1 MQAAAQ
7 AAAQAAQEGAQT
19 LLTKEVYRPGETGA
33 GPSSGASPAG
43 EVAEKPKFMKLPIQ
57 AAYRLKWY
65 DSGKVADLIE
75 QHLEEQRA
83 VLGENKRLRGML
95 RARGA
100 PPEELEQGGG
110 AGPAAQEA
118 ADATAQVLALAARK
132 EISGL
137 RKALKSS
144 EAEVKRLSLRLEA
157 SEASGSEGPG
167 VTLDVEVD
175 ESDPSNP
182 GVSLRVS
189 VAGEAEEASTPAKSG
204 SSEGD
209 GVEPQA
215 AVAPVATVGAPS
227 QEAAGLR
234 RHVELLEASLAE
246 ANTKLAEAQESYA
259 QDFGGLKK
267 EALRAETES
276 KQREVDLREQVE
288 GLRKDLSQEESQS
301 GQSLQAAQGAA
312 ETAERR
318 AVELA
323 GQKSALS
330 TRLKELEEMV
340 KTQVA
345 SLAEAKAGAQAA
357 TARARQL
364 EDEIL
369 RADGAKAAQKRDAK
383 ASIEEI
389 RSQKERTENELRRQC
404 GELEAQL
411 RDSRAQAREG
421 REKEEASQARLATL
435 DGLQQERAKLV
446 SSVEQL
452 EAKLAEAHAEN
463 AQVEPLKSALR
474 EMEESK
480 AKLEAEVLGTAQLV
494 TEAELKLQTREQ
506 EFHASQEEISEIERN
521 MGKLRKQVELEF
533 ERKLESLAAD
543 PSQWPEAMRKAVG
556 DFERR
561 LEEAL
566 VNLRRREEDLE
577 DAIRQRDRA
586 RDENTDVLRRCSRME
601 SELAASS
608 GASEARLQSLTN
620 QVKDLQ
626 EERDAAGKARQ
637 EKEEEVILLKVA
649 HDKTANK
656 MEGVDL
662 VYLKNVLIKFLEVAF
677 KPDMHQECMAL
688 LPAIGT
694 LVGMGKEEF
703 GRVQAAM
710 QAYQSAASASGSSA
724 TSQVWA
730 QLPSSLGSLQLNMP
744 KFT

>member
-144 EAEVKRLSLRLEA
+144 ETEVKRLSLRLEA

-259 QDFGGLKK
+259 QDLGGLKK

-288 GLRKDLSQEESQS
+288 GLRKELSQEESQS
-301 GQSLQAAQGAA
+301 GQSLQAAQDAA

-452 EAKLAEAHAEN
+452 EAKLAEAYAEN

-556 DFERR
+556 DERR

-577 DAIRQRDRA
+577 DAVRQRDRA

-626 EERDAAGKARQ
+626 EERDAAEKARQ

-649 HDKTANK
+649 HDKAANK

>member
-1 MQAAAQ
+1 
-7 AAAQAAQEGAQT
+7 
-19 LLTKEVYRPGETGA
+19 
-33 GPSSGASPAG
+33 
-43 EVAEKPKFMKLPIQ
+43 
-57 AAYRLKWY
+57 
-65 DSGKVADLIE
+65 
-75 QHLEEQRA
+75 
-83 VLGENKRLRGML
+83 
-95 RARGA
+95 
-100 PPEELEQGGG
+100 
-110 AGPAAQEA
+110 
-118 ADATAQVLALAARK
+118 
-132 EISGL
+132 
-137 RKALKSS
+137 
-144 EAEVKRLSLRLEA
+144 
-157 SEASGSEGPG
+157 
-167 VTLDVEVD
+167 
-175 ESDPSNP
+175 
-182 GVSLRVS
+182 
-189 VAGEAEEASTPAKSG
+189 
-204 SSEGD
+204 
-209 GVEPQA
+209 
-215 AVAPVATVGAPS
+215 
-227 QEAAGLR
+227 
-234 RHVELLEASLAE
+234 
-246 ANTKLAEAQESYA
+246 
-259 QDFGGLKK
+259 
-267 EALRAETES
+267 
-276 KQREVDLREQVE
+276 
-288 GLRKDLSQEESQS
+288 
-301 GQSLQAAQGAA
+301 
-312 ETAERR
+312 
-318 AVELA
+318 VELA

-369 RADGAKAAQKRDAK
+369 RADGAKAAHKRDAK

-586 RDENTDVLRRCSRME
+586 RDENTDVLRRFSRME

-626 EERDAAGKARQ
+626 EERDAAEKARQ

-649 HDKTANK
+649 HDKAANK

>member
-19 LLTKEVYRPGETGA
+19 LLTKEVYRPGEAGA

-43 EVAEKPKFMKLPIQ
+43 DAAEKPKFMKLPIQ

-100 PPEELEQGGG
+100 LPEELERKAG

-118 ADATAQVLALAARK
+118 ADATAQVLALAARN

-157 SEASGSEGPG
+157 SEASGSEEPG

-182 GVSLRVS
+182 GVSLRVG
-189 VAGEAEEASTPAKSG
+189 VAGEAKETSAPAG
-204 SSEGD
+204 ARPSEGGD
-209 GVEPQA
+209 EEPRGTA
-215 AVAPVATVGAPS
+215 ASEVTAGAPS
-227 QEAAGLR
+227 QESAALR

-246 ANTKLAEAQESYA
+246 ANAKLAEAQESYA
-259 QDFGGLKK
+259 QELGGVKK
-267 EALRAETES
+267 AALRAETEA
-276 KQREVDLREQVE
+276 KRREVDLREQVE
-288 GLRKDLSQEESQS
+288 GLRKDLSQGESQA
-301 GQSLQAAQGAA
+301 GQSLQAAQDAA
-312 ETAERR
+312 ATAERQ

-330 TRLKELEEMV
+330 MRLKELEEMV

-345 SLAEAKAGAQAA
+345 SLAEAKAGARAA

-389 RSQKERTENELRRQC
+389 RSQKERTESELRRQC

-452 EAKLAEAHAEN
+452 EAKLAEARAEN
-463 AQVEPLKSALR
+463 AQVEPLKAALN

-506 EFHASQEEISEIERN
+506 EFLASQEEISEIERN

-543 PSQWPEAMRKAVG
+543 PSQWPEAMRRAVG

-566 VNLRRREEDLE
+566 MNLRRREEDLE
-577 DAIRQRDRA
+577 DAVRQRDRA

-608 GASEARLQSLTN
+608 GAGEARLQSLTN

-626 EERDAAGKARQ
+626 EERDAAEKARQ

-649 HDKTANK
+649 RDKEANK
-656 MEGVDL
+656 IEGVDL

-710 QAYQSAASASGSSA
+710 QTHQSAASASGSSA

-730 QLPSSLGSLQLNMP
+730 QFPSSLQLNMP
-744 KFT
+744 KFS